1 VTSSIIAQAAI
12 AGILYLLPSSAAVKN
27 YSHSIRLGNYQ
38 AWTSEPKA
46 NLEARMMQIRRYLK
60 GYGPATWEDFRH
72 WSGLNIGEINPAIAG
87 LEAELD
93 TFTIESQ
100 AYVS

>member
-1 VTSSIIAQAAI
+1 M
-12 AGILYLLPSSAAVKN
+12 
-27 YSHSIRLGNYQ
+27 RLGNYQ
-38 AWTSEPKA
+38 TWTSEPEA
-46 NLEARMMQIRRYLK
+46 NLEALMMLIRRYLK

-72 WSGLNIGEINPAIAG
+72 WSGLNIGEIKPAIAG

-100 AYVS
+100 TYVSLKGEKKGTYCAKAIFIR